1 MRFLMIVMLLAG
13 PALAEPAQRAKPS
26 KSHKTVVQDLSD
38 KPIVLKAD
46 PPKPQVVV
54 VTHDGKNVTGRP
66 KSSDRLTGLD
76 HRLR

>member
-1 MRFLMIVMLLAG
+1 MRSLVIVMLLAA
-13 PALAEPAQRAKPS
+13 PALADKPAKP
-26 KSHKTVVQDLSD
+26 HKVVMHDLSD

-66 KSSDRLTGLD
+66 KSNDRLTGLD